1 MARTPLYKTA
11 ETEMIRRIR
20 TGAWPVGQRLP
31 NEFGLAA
38 EFGVSQGTM
47 RRALMTLE
55 AMGLL
60 DRKPGR
66 GTLVAG
72 HAATPGRTP
81 PAAPAPPGQP
91 GPGRLQDAR
100 GAPLMPEVFRARSGS
115 RAATPEEA
123 ALFATPHLAT
133 LERTLLHDGARAALD
148 MVTVPASLIPSLDE
162 DAAPDL
168 AELLA
173 DAGHPPAAIADLLT
187 AAVTSMSESVAL
199 SCDRHTAL
207 IVLTRTARDADGTVL
222 ARQTLRLI
230 AEGVSYSA

>member
-11 ETEMIRRIR
+11 EAEMIRRIR

-31 NEFGLAA
+31 NEFVLA
-38 EFGVSQGTM
+38 EDFGVSQGTM

-66 GTLVAG
+66 GTLVADQSAKPE
-72 HAATPGRTP
+72 AAAAAAPDL
-81 PAAPAPPGQP
+81 PAAD
-91 GPGRLQDAR
+91 RLRDAS
-100 GAPLMPEVFRARSGS
+100 GAPLVLEVYRARSTT
-115 RAATPEEA
+115 RAPAAAEAVLFDTPR
-123 ALFATPHLAT
+123 LAT

-148 MVTVPASLIPSLDE
+148 LVVVPEALIPALDE

-168 AELLA
+168 GALLT
-173 DAGHPPAAIADLLT
+173 DAGHPPGSVEDHLT
-187 AAVTSMSESVAL
+187 AAVTTMSESVAL

-207 IVLTRTARDADGTVL
+207 IVLTRTARDTKGRPI

-230 AEGVSYSA
+230 ADGLAYEA